1 MAKIDAKSNYDKIN
15 VPGLH
20 VAGWYD
26 CFLDKTIAN
35 FQNGH
40 LRGLG
45 DKLIIGPWTHA
56 NFTQMIGDRDFGMAG
71 TKWGEA
77 NMHARHIEWFNHWLK
92 KSLYQHQRLLI
103 IL

>member
-1 MAKIDAKSNYDKIN
+1 
-15 VPGLH
+15 
-20 VAGWYD
+20 AGWYD

-40 LRGLG
+40 HRGLG

-56 NFTQMIGDRDFGMAG
+56 NFAQVIGDRDFGMAA

-92 KSLYQHQRLLI
+92 KAPLPASSP
-103 IL
+103 